1 MVDLEKFFKSMSD
14 LIGYEEVHDDTYS
27 IDKICSNIRTE
38 LNDIF
43 EDFNCSE
50 VIYTANRDKK
60 FFGVFV
66 RPLYKSPIDFAKGI
80 MAGYGQYAVNDDGYQ
95 AYYED
100 FKAVRYSIEID
111 GKLIRHFDLTP
122 VELASIILA
131 EIASLNSY
139 EVNKKLRAIIDTYI
153 AATDNTI
160 CIETLENTSA
170 VFQLAATITIH
181 NLTSVFSK
189 FNYDIVDDVPSII
202 SGWNLLGD
210 FRDAYNKMI
219 NAGGV
224 EEEIDKTSLMI
235 SWYFSRYKQMIDSRD
250 FQYMMRTSIE
260 SEPSKLVN
268 IMTMIA
274 LNSISEVNNND
285 KRYYTSRIY
294 TEATKKKGLI
304 YRMKRDGLKSIEE
317 DLFEYNMRLRNV
329 ETQDEAILLMRQINS
344 RLSIL
349 EEYLE
354 DNTDIDEKDKK
365 RWEECY
371 KKYIEIREALSK
383 KSVYNRKMYGL
394 FVDYNAL
401 QNMTQSN
408 NMYNGF
414 Y

>member
-1 MVDLEKFFKSMSD
+1 MVDLEKFFKSMST
-14 LIGYEEVHDDTYS
+14 LIGYEEDHDKTYS

-131 EIASLNSY
+131 DIASLNSY
-139 EVNKKLRAIIDTYI
+139 EVNK
-153 AATDNTI
+153 N
-160 CIETLENTSA
+160 
-170 VFQLAATITIH
+170 
-181 NLTSVFSK
+181 
-189 FNYDIVDDVPSII
+189 IVDDVPYII

-224 EEEIDKTSLMI
+224 EEEIDKTGLMI

-260 SEPSKLVN
+260 SEPSRLVN